1 MRVEDEVLKVF
12 EEYGNSIEHMRSISA
27 VKMYQSM
34 VDLVEKQREDAVKGY
49 IRDEV
54 RSQLEEVKKRF
65 DAKG

>member
-12 EEYGNSIEHMRSISA
+12 EEYGNSIEHMRSINA

-34 VDLVEKQREDAVKGY
+34 VDLVEKQREEAVKGY
-49 IRDEV
+49 IRDNV
-54 RSQLEEVKKRF
+54 RSQLEEVESRF